1 MSETISNSDLDAIL
15 TSASTSPTTTTT
27 ALLHPLSSKNSFRK
41 TTPKS
46 YRISGCGW
54 VSNLYLKHFQ
64 DNEDDEN
71 ELAEMQNETPSY
83 ARLKN
88 VVGRSGVTVNG
99 IALHHASDTLLQ
111 VAGSSIIVSSAAGH
125 DRFEG
130 HLISQ
135 TKQQFTCVAVTSCGK
150 FAATG
155 EIGHQPAVRL
165 WQLRD
170 DQGNFVGRLLRSMQ
184 SHTVSITIVRFT
196 PDDSTLISIGC
207 QHDAQIITWDWRT
220 GHDLGVGKLMSPV
233 NAMTISFDSSMCVTV
248 GSKSV
253 KYWFLPL
260 ASDGLNKRT
269 GLTSRSAIL
278 ADKRNVNFVD
288 ATFCDSTNR
297 MVAVTSSGEILEFNG
312 NKKYVKCYSWKES
325 GDFKAI
331 CIARVPEGLLVGCS
345 DGLVRLFSLIGDDLD
360 FLADLAPPTH
370 LFQDPS
376 NVYEPQQL
384 QSHPEDAI
392 FPEPRC
398 IVASSSNPTFV
409 VGYADRSLIE
419 FARENKS
426 WSFRR
431 ASLGH
436 TGSVNCI
443 EPFPSSSSCLP
454 AGTLITGGSDGT
466 IRFWN
471 FGGDSEDK
479 KDIANILCPSL
490 LKVVYLDENPDLLT
504 DKRNLESIGPS
515 NEDNQSS
522 APSGVLCT
530 RVTHDG
536 RMMIGGTATGMLYLI
551 DLSFSDT
558 PIIDVINAHD
568 NDVTSIDFS
577 DHASTSSHDQP
588 MFLASGGRDRF
599 VHVFRRIPYSSQ
611 FVHCAVLDGHQS
623 AIKSIKFAS
632 NNGQLHLYT
641 AATDRSLIIWKL
653 SSFSEQHCEFTRVQQ
668 ISVPSSIGDMTFIK
682 YVEMFVVGGHDR
694 MLRQLDINGKPV
706 REVKGTD
713 DDVAHS
719 GKIQKIAID
728 HSGSYAISVC
738 SDKYVYVTD
747 LRTGVCL
754 AVLCGF
760 GAPPTDATFSDD
772 FKNVIVTTS
781 NGAIFIWQL
790 AKNLTERMI
799 SAQVRLMEEVTM
811 RTATPDSL
819 LGSGSETISGA
830 SNSYVRP
837 LGAPE
842 FSGSSASLYSDDDDS
857 TRFSSSVRS
866 SRTKRIAP
874 NGGHLIGNSS
884 YARVGDSSFS
894 PAVQSAPAVERRTHT
909 NLFSHDQ
916 YETDISETQSDFVSS
931 RRKNR
936 IFSDEDDQDSNLGSG
951 QYLAAPVNE
960 ARRSASPSLYTPPD
974 HLRGYQSS
982 KSMMNLRD
990 VTGGGVRV
998 QTAKELMMSHIAS
1011 QRNSQSGSSSHL
1023 SSTNTSGRMK
1033 WGDMPQSSNNNDWHP
1048 SSTVDIH
1055 HVTPV
1060 MATSMAPPQQHQ
1072 PYGAYRDHGSSYPM
1086 PDSTHPPP
1094 LAPRTTSRVLTAAPS
1109 HQALQQIQANSPF
1122 RRKSM
1127 DRNSLS
1133 KKFLD
1138 NGGAQPKTVWSPPSL
1153 ATSGAPRRSNSN
1165 LFAATNLEVPQSSTN
1180 LSRRP
1185 DDLNFASSLR
1195 SRSQSPNKLALSQLV
1210 NSRDT
1215 PSSPSSTTGSSIV
1228 GRGLQQRRRDSDVSY
1243 VRSATRGRDEMRK
1256 STDALNKLMAVRSK
1270 LHQSSENLRKSTEN
1284 LALLKNLEEAA
1295 NHSTPKTRTRSSS
1308 NLRNAEGLGNMES
1321 FGTFDADSRMRSG
1334 STSSLAH
1341 SRMMARSI
1349 GNLNDSLAMEGHGGN
1364 SYDSPSQ
1371 RLANTIQMMR
1381 KASNPDLTAP
1391 EQFED
1396 TGSPF
1401 AQRMARG
1408 AVQKKMERYRA
1419 KNKTGSVA
1427 GRNQTSEESD
1437 SNNSDMMPLSINK
1450 RALTAGNRSTTGSD
1464 FSPASSRGSSS
1475 LAMGSGPIGSGLPS
1489 SRRLYDQQRSGLS
1502 STGTPRRTGN
1512 NYLVTKM
1519 SEQMNKSME
1528 GPDLGS
1534 DESPR
1539 SSVNSHEWQN
1549 LMENSQDGTKNP
1561 LICHVQDCMEQLR
1574 IHVDKSLQAKKLVED
1589 DTTLAIE
1596 QKKIVMCEID
1606 RSIERLIEKLAP
1618 NQLSSKSSDRS
1629 NGNMSVGND
1638 YTPKGANIYG
1648 ILKEN
1653 LSSRQ

>member
-1 MSETISNSDLDAIL
+1 MFPIWFN
-15 TSASTSPTTTTT
+15 
-27 ALLHPLSSKNSFRK
+27 FRITK
-41 TTPKS
+41 
-46 YRISGCGW
+46 
-54 VSNLYLKHFQ
+54 
-64 DNEDDEN
+64 
-71 ELAEMQNETPSY
+71 EMKCES

-111 VAGSSIIVSSAAGH
+111 VAGSSIIVSSTASH

-150 FAATG
+150 YAATG
-155 EIGHQPAVRL
+155 EHFTVWENYSVVLQTGHQPAVRL

-170 DQGNFVGRLLRSMQ
+170 AQGNFVGRLVRSMQ

-207 QHDAQIITWDWRT
+207 QHDAQIFTWDWRT

-233 NAMTISFDSSMCVTV
+233 NALTISFDSSMCVTV

-260 ASDGLNKRT
+260 ASDGMNKRT

-288 ATFCDSTNR
+288 AAFCDSTNR
-297 MVAVTSSGEILEFNG
+297 MVTVTSSGEILEFNG
-312 NKKYVKCYSWKES
+312 NKKVSCVYQFKNFFVQYVKCYTWKES

-345 DGLVRLFSLIGDDLD
+345 DGLVRLFCLIGDDLD

-376 NVYEPQQL
+376 NVYDPQQL
-384 QSHPEDAI
+384 QNHPEDAI

-398 IVASSSNPTFV
+398 LVASSSSPTFV

-443 EPFPSSSSCLP
+443 EPFPSSSPCLP
-454 AGTLITGGSDGT
+454 IGTLITGGSDGT

-471 FGGDSEDK
+471 FNGDSEDK
-479 KDIANILCPSL
+479 KEIANILCPSL
-490 LKVVYLDENPDLLT
+490 LKVIFLDENPDLLV
-504 DKRNLESIGPS
+504 DKRNLESVGPS
-515 NEDNQSS
+515 NDENQSAS
-522 APSGVLCT
+522 SSGVLCT
-530 RVTHDG
+530 RVSHDG
-536 RMMIGGTATGMLYLI
+536 RMLIAGTATGMLYI
-551 DLSFSDT
+551 VDLSFSDT

-568 NDVTSIDFS
+568 HDVTSIDFS
-577 DHASTSSHDQP
+577 DHASTSSHDHP
-588 MFLASGGRDRF
+588 IFLASGGRDRF

-641 AATDRSLIIWKL
+641 AASDRSLIIWKL
-653 SSFSEQHCEFTRVQQ
+653 SSFSDQHCEFTRVQM
-668 ISVPSSIGDMTFIK
+668 ISVASSIGDMNFIK
-682 YVEMFVVGGHDR
+682 HVDLFVVAGHDR
-694 MLRQLDINGKPV
+694 MLRQFDINGKTV

-719 GKIQKIAID
+719 GKILKVAID

-738 SDKYVYVTD
+738 SDKFVYVTD
-747 LRTGVCL
+747 LRSGVCL

-760 GAPPTDATFSDD
+760 GAPATDATFSDD

-781 NGAIFIWQL
+781 NGSIFIWQL

-819 LGSGSETISGA
+819 LGSGSETISGD
-830 SNSYVRP
+830 SNSFGRP

-866 SRTKRIAP
+866 SRTKRILP
-874 NGGHLIGNSS
+874 NGGHLIGDSS

-916 YETDISETQSDFVSS
+916 YETDVSETQSDFVSS
-931 RRKNR
+931 RRKTR
-936 IFSDEDDQDSNLGSG
+936 LFSDEDQDSNLGSA
-951 QYLAAPVNE
+951 QYLAAPINE
-960 ARRSASPSLYTPPD
+960 DRRSASPSLYPPQD
-974 HLRGYQSS
+974 QLRGYQSS

-998 QTAKELMMSHIAS
+998 QTAKELMMSQIAS

-1033 WGDMPQSSNNNDWHP
+1033 WGDMPQQSNNNDWHP

-1055 HVTPV
+1055 HVSPV
-1060 MATSMAPPQQHQ
+1060 MATSMIPPQTQHQ
-1072 PYGAYRDHGSSYPM
+1072 YGYRDHGTSYPM

-1094 LAPRTTSRVLTAAPS
+1094 LAPRTTSRVLSTAPS
-1109 HQALQQIQANSPF
+1109 QQALQQIQASSPF

-1133 KKFLD
+1133 RRFLE
-1138 NGGAQPKTVWSPPSL
+1138 NGGAQPKTVWSPSAL
-1153 ATSGAPRRSNSN
+1153 ANQGAPRRSNSN
-1165 LFAATNLEVPQSSTN
+1165 LFAATNLEVPPTSTN
-1180 LSRRP
+1180 LSRRRE
-1185 DDLNFASSLR
+1185 FIF
-1195 SRSQSPNKLALSQLV
+1195 K
-1210 NSRDT
+1210 
-1215 PSSPSSTTGSSIV
+1215 
-1228 GRGLQQRRRDSDVSY
+1228 
-1243 VRSATRGRDEMRK
+1243 
-1256 STDALNKLMAVRSK
+1256 
-1270 LHQSSENLRKSTEN
+1270 
-1284 LALLKNLEEAA
+1284 
-1295 NHSTPKTRTRSSS
+1295 
-1308 NLRNAEGLGNMES
+1308 
-1321 FGTFDADSRMRSG
+1321 
-1334 STSSLAH
+1334 
-1341 SRMMARSI
+1341 
-1349 GNLNDSLAMEGHGGN
+1349 
-1364 SYDSPSQ
+1364 
-1371 RLANTIQMMR
+1371 
-1381 KASNPDLTAP
+1381 
-1391 EQFED
+1391 
-1396 TGSPF
+1396 
-1401 AQRMARG
+1401 
-1408 AVQKKMERYRA
+1408 
-1419 KNKTGSVA
+1419 
-1427 GRNQTSEESD
+1427 
-1437 SNNSDMMPLSINK
+1437 
-1450 RALTAGNRSTTGSD
+1450 
-1464 FSPASSRGSSS
+1464 
-1475 LAMGSGPIGSGLPS
+1475 
-1489 SRRLYDQQRSGLS
+1489 
-1502 STGTPRRTGN
+1502 
-1512 NYLVTKM
+1512 
-1519 SEQMNKSME
+1519 
-1528 GPDLGS
+1528 
-1534 DESPR
+1534 
-1539 SSVNSHEWQN
+1539 
-1549 LMENSQDGTKNP
+1549 
-1561 LICHVQDCMEQLR
+1561 
-1574 IHVDKSLQAKKLVED
+1574 VD
-1589 DTTLAIE
+1589 
-1596 QKKIVMCEID
+1596 
-1606 RSIERLIEKLAP
+1606 
-1618 NQLSSKSSDRS
+1618 
-1629 NGNMSVGND
+1629 
-1638 YTPKGANIYG
+1638 
-1648 ILKEN
+1648 
-1653 LSSRQ
+1653 